1 MNPEFQPLADALY
14 WERVARA
21 RRMTPEER
29 MMEGVRLFEVEQQV
43 VRAKLAKTM
52 PGASEA
58 DLDAAVRRHFSL
70 IREQERGPD
79 FYEKLRYLP
88 VP

>member
-1 MNPEFQPLADALY
+1 MNPEFKPLADEIY
-14 WERVARA
+14 RERVLRA
-21 RRMTPEER
+21 RQMTPEER
-29 MMEGVRLFEVEQQV
+29 MREGFRMFDVEAEAVRSEI
-43 VRAKLAKTM
+43 AKTM

-58 DLDAAVRRHFSL
+58 ELAAAVRHHFRL
-70 IREQERGPD
+70 VREQERGPD

>member
-1 MNPEFQPLADALY
+1 MNSEFEPLSDALY
-14 WERVARA
+14 WELVERA
-21 RRMTPEER
+21 RQMTPEER
-29 MMEGVRLFEVEQQV
+29 MLEGFRLFDVEAEA
-43 VRAKLAKTM
+43 VRSEIAKTM

-58 DLDAAVRRHFSL
+58 ELAAAVRHHFRL
-70 IREQERGPD
+70 VREQERGPD